1 MRIKIPNNP
10 KGLKGTFFPKLL
22 SIEMNNFSVEM
33 LLPSL
38 FFLVESKGRRRLG
51 RKTDSTLIEDYLEQL
66 RDLDA
71 LINFDD
77 VDGRRI
83 LNKWAK
89 TSLMEIGRKG
99 RKKTLD
105 QILYLQPLTYL
116 TFKPSFPTQTSRL
129 RNVHYFIY
137 KLLIDALENIEKD
150 QNKAYLIIR
159 SALRTAFAKGISG
172 LPERDAG
179 TKIDGM
185 YDGVT
190 ELDIESIFSLRFMD
204 IFPPAEIAHNRE
216 ITADKPICQGQA
228 IRFMQGFVKFI
239 LTYKDRMP
247 ARELIHNLQIL
258 INFELFIYTLKLIY
272 GTNFLVKNRSFLP
285 QFGFDN
291 GNTLPFIYVDFGE
304 NNKSLNREIAR
315 QCTSKDIQELSIFFK
330 SNLLLRT
337 LDLITANN
345 PRLRID
351 YQLEEPHQ
359 YLMKLLEKK
368 DDTYV
373 QAAADLI
380 LESIKSINLEENN
393 QDDNTIVKEFFERCD
408 FQYLNS
414 VERLVTV
421 LEQAQRNS
429 AGIRLFTWFR
439 DVGGVLSDYGIVK
452 GVINNRNTW
461 AYVMSNDLLWTLVH
475 LAAIEPDN
483 PNKDFPDRIRLVD
496 FLEFLKKRYGILV
509 KEVPQE
515 FDSIDANIAA
525 RENLSALQRRL
536 KQMGLFEN
544 LSDDYE
550 AQYITPQYRYIRS
563 KEGNNVLQN

>member
-1 MRIKIPNNP
+1 MRIKIPNTL
-10 KGLKGTFFPKLL
+10 KDLKGTYFSKLF
-22 SIEMNNFSVEM
+22 SIEMNDFSVEM

-38 FFLVESKGRRRLG
+38 FFLVESKGRQRKRRTDPTTIDEYLTKLKNSNSILG
-51 RKTDSTLIEDYLEQL
+51 
-66 RDLDA
+66 
-71 LINFDD
+71 FDD
-77 VDGRRI
+77 TDGKRI
-83 LNKWAK
+83 FEKWAK
-89 TSLMEIGRKG
+89 TSLMEIGKKG
-99 RKKTLD
+99 LKKTID
-105 QILYLQPLTYL
+105 QILYLQPLTYMTL
-116 TFKPSFPTQTSRL
+116 KPGFPSESSRL

-137 KLLIDALENIEKD
+137 TLLLDALIKKYGDSRKALLDLRAALRKVFAEGVKGLPDIDA
-150 QNKAYLIIR
+150 
-159 SALRTAFAKGISG
+159 GI
-172 LPERDAG
+172 D
-179 TKIDGM
+179 IDGT
-185 YDGVT
+185 YDGNT
-190 ELDIESIFSLRFMD
+190 ELDIETLFSLKFMD
-204 IFPPAEIAHNRE
+204 VFPKVEISVNRVD
-216 ITADKPICQGQA
+216 ADIPVCQGQA
-228 IRFMQGFVKFI
+228 KRFMEGFVKFI
-239 LTYKDRMP
+239 MIYKDRMP
-247 ARELIHNLQIL
+247 ARELIYNLQAI

-272 GTNFLVKNRSFLP
+272 GTNFLVKNESFLP

-304 NNKSLNREIAR
+304 NNKSLSREIAR

-337 LDLITANN
+337 LDLIIIKNSRFNIEIENANPHN
-345 PRLRID
+345 YLLSILKKVEDNYVLARSDIYID
-351 YQLEEPHQ
+351 DI
-359 YLMKLLEKK
+359 KK
-368 DDTYV
+368 
-373 QAAADLI
+373 
-380 LESIKSINLEENN
+380 INLENN
-393 QDDNTIVKEFFERCD
+393 EQDNNSIVNEFFERCD
-408 FQYLNS
+408 KYYKNS
-414 VERLVTV
+414 VERLVSI
-421 LEQAQRNS
+421 LEEAQRNS
-429 AGIRLFTWFR
+429 AGQRLFRWFR
-439 DVGGVLSDYGIVK
+439 DVGGVTKKFGIIK
-452 GVINNRNTW
+452 GTVNNRNTW